1 MTEKYTTRRNAS
13 GNRKTLV
20 IDHTARTYKLDY
32 NSAHDYSDFITIGAR
47 DRAKLAA
54 QAAAA
59 GYSPIQ

>member
-1 MTEKYTTRRNAS
+1 MIEKYTTRRNAS
-13 GNRKTLV
+13 GNRKTLI

-32 NSAHDYSDFITIGAR
+32 NSARDYSEYITIGAR
-47 DRAKLAA
+47 DRIKLAT

>member
-13 GNRKTLV
+13 GNRKTLI

-32 NSAHDYSDFITIGAR
+32 NSARDYSEYITIGAR
-47 DRAKLAA
+47 DRIKLAV